1 MKPIKFYRVASLPEV
16 GEVGSIYFVYSSY
29 DQGRL
34 YVCTNPQTF
43 ENYSGS
49 SDILLQDP
57 PKEQYQI
64 TDGSVLIVPSF
75 AGDVRTRTLKL
86 HSALNVDSKQNI
98 IIFK

>member
-1 MKPIKFYRVASLPEV
+1 MKPIKFYRVESLPET
-16 GEVGSIYFVYSSY
+16 GEVGSIYFVYSSH

-34 YVCTNPQTF
+34 YVCTGPSTF

-49 SDILLQDP
+49 PDILLSDP
-57 PKEQYQI
+57 QEQYQI
-64 TDGSVLIVPSF
+64 TDDGVLVVPSF

-86 HSALNVDSKQNI
+86 HSALNVENKYNT